1 MESKMTTATQ
11 SVADIIKEAFDAARK
26 ASQAAY
32 DRFGG
37 DGYACGFAWVEVYKV
52 RRNSKLGKELIS
64 AGFRPSH
71 KSGVLDVWNPGGMAV
86 QNMDIKE
93 ALAQMDVLDDEQWT
107 QEGSP
112 KTEVVSELVGSK
124 VRDRKSVV

>member
-1 MESKMTTATQ
+1 MTTATQ

-93 ALAQMDVLDDEQWT
+93 EGADAFAEILRTKLGLKAYAGSRMD
-107 QEGSP
+107 
-112 KTEVVSELVGSK
+112 
-124 VRDRKSVV
+124 